1 MTVETLLAGPDETI
15 PGLWVVGFHGRLGF
29 DQTPTHCAPVF
40 ADDAV
45 RLVRILEAK
54 PNDDGSCEVRVE
66 IGSRPISDYVWSTTG
81 TRIDPPWP
89 ARLGEVIGVIGPRE
103 LELIESGSIR
113 PPEQPGELDEFFR
126 WVGTHTGRS
135 DRLRCARVGEMIA
148 WSTRAPVFDGLQAV
162 IAEHVRTQVFTAARG
177 RDMQRLISKS
187 FWLSRAA
194 VDDEDL
200 LLAVAG
206 LRQAGSRHWELVLD
220 AGLPNATPESRRERL
235 EVVAVRLRPQPTPS
249 LLARTHLS
257 KCLATLRDVGPHREE
272 RSAA

>member
-1 MTVETLLAGPDETI
+1 MRAEPDGTI
-15 PGLWVVGFHGRLGF
+15 PGLQVVGFHGRLGA
-29 DQTPTHCAPVF
+29 DQTPARRGPVF
-40 ADDAV
+40 ADDGGRHV
-45 RLVRILEAK
+45 RVIEAK
-54 PNDDGSCEVRVE
+54 RSPGGTCEVTVE
-66 IGSRPISDYVWSTTG
+66 VGTKPISDHVWSTTG

-89 ARLGEVIGVIGPRE
+89 ARLDEIIGVIGPRE
-103 LELIESGSIR
+103 LELIESTPIL
-113 PPEQPGELDEFFR
+113 PPHQPSELAEFVH
-126 WVGTHTGRS
+126 WIGTHTPRS
-135 DRLRCARVGEMIA
+135 DRLRCTCLGVMVA
-148 WSTRAPVFDGLQAV
+148 WSTSVPTFAGLQAL
-162 IAEHVRTQVFTAARG
+162 IAEHVRPQVFTAARG